1 MSKLPGIKLFDM
13 TGKAAIIT
21 GGSKGLGLAMAE
33 AIASAGGS
41 VMLVSRTQKECD
53 EAAKK
58 INADYGTKALGFA
71 CDVTSQEQTEAM
83 AKACKDEFGSVDV
96 LINSAGINI
105 RGAIDE
111 LSLEDFKAVMDINVT
126 GTWLASRAVTPYMKE
141 QNYGKIINLAS
152 TLGVVGLANRTPY
165 TASKGA
171 VVNMTK
177 ALALELSPFAIN
189 VNAICPGPF
198 LTEMNEPIAGTEEA
212 KNFIVGA
219 TSLGRWGELE
229 EIQGAALFLASNASN
244 YMVGTIMPVDG
255 GWLAK

>member
-33 AIASAGGS
+33 AIASAGGN
-41 VMLVSRTQKECD
+41 VLLVSRTQAECD
-53 EAAKK
+53 EAAKN
-58 INADYGTKALGFA
+58 IEDNYGTKAKGFA
-71 CDVTSQEQTEAM
+71 CDVTIQSQTEAM
-83 AKACKDEFGSVDV
+83 AKACKDTFGSVDV

-111 LSLEDFKAVMDINVT
+111 LTLEDFKAVMDINVT

-198 LTEMNEPIAGTEEA
+198 LTEMNLPIAGTEESN
-212 KNFIVGA
+212 KFIVGA
-219 TSLGRWGELE
+219 TSLGRWGELK
-229 EIQGAALFLASNASN
+229 EIQGATLLLASAASN

-255 GWLAK
+255 GWIAK